1 MKHKNNDMGSGT
13 YKKRSQWGLVW
24 KRLKKS
30 RTAMF
35 GLCVL
40 CIFLGFII
48 FADVIA
54 DYEGQALYQDWQNA
68 RLKPSLDHFFGTDN
82 YGRDMFARVIHGT
95 RTSYAIG
102 FGSISI
108 AAVIG
113 VLLGGIAAYK
123 GGIVDTVITR
133 IMDAMMS
140 IPNLLLAL
148 AVMAALGSGAFNLAL
163 AMVISKIPQFAR
175 LIRSS
180 VLTINDQDYIKA
192 AKACGTSDFRILTK
206 HIIPNA
212 IGPIIVQATMQ
223 VAAVILSAAGLSFV
237 GVGVQPPIP
246 EWGTLLAENRE
257 FLRTDMYLLIF
268 PGLAIILSA
277 LSLNMLGDGLRDALD
292 PKLKN

>member
-1 MKHKNNDMGSGT
+1 MKLTTTETILNT
-13 YKKRSQWGLVW
+13 YKKRSQWGFVW
-24 KRLKKS
+24 KKLKKS

-35 GLCVL
+35 GMCVL
-40 CIFLGFII
+40 CVFLGLII

-54 DYEGQALYQDWQNA
+54 DYEGKALYQDYMNTRA
-68 RLKPSLDHFFGTDN
+68 EPSWEHPFGTDN
-82 YGRDMFARVIHGT
+82 FGRDMFARVVHGT

-102 FGSISI
+102 FGSVSI
-108 AAVIG
+108 AAIIG

-123 GGIVDTVITR
+123 GGIIDTLITR

-140 IPNLLLAL
+140 VPNLLLAL

-163 AMVISKIPQFAR
+163 AMVISKTPQFAR

-223 VAAVILSAAGLSFV
+223 VAAVILSAAGLSFI
-237 GVGVQPPIP
+237 GVGVQPPTP

-257 FLRTDMYLLIF
+257 FLRTDMYLVIF